1 MNGSGSVLDMHFR
14 WSAVTVDCADPA
26 VLASFWVAV
35 LGGVVTVPLPGWRR
49 LDTQGHTQPAIT
61 FQPVPEPKRGKTRI
75 HFDLVVDDL
84 EHSQEKVIGLGG
96 CSLNQRHDYAEGIV
110 VVMADPEGN
119 EFCLVRYVD

>member
-1 MNGSGSVLDMHFR
+1 MDGPVAR
-14 WSAVTVDCADPA
+14 WAAVTVDCVDPER
-26 VLASFWVAV
+26 ASAFWGQ
-35 LGGVVTVPLPGWRR
+35 LLDVPPRPVDGLPGWFRIGP
-49 LDTQGHTQPAIT
+49 TAAGGPVVT

>member
-1 MNGSGSVLDMHFR
+1 VQIQRSSHRSGWPFWEEWSLSHSLDG
-14 WSAVTVDCADPA
+14 
-26 VLASFWVAV
+26 ASRH
-35 LGGVVTVPLPGWRR
+35 TR
-49 LDTQGHTQPAIT
+49 HTQPAIT

-110 VVMADPEGN
+110 VVMADQKATSFALSGTSTDHPATAAAAQE
-119 EFCLVRYVD
+119 EPS